1 MQYKVGSLVKWLWE
15 ATHDVGVESS
25 SSGIG
30 YFSHLIANKNVLGVL
45 KDQKIRS

>member
-30 YFSHLIANKNVLGVL
+30 YFSHLFANKNVLGVL